1 MNQIVFSA
9 GFVQANIFCS
19 LLCILL
25 PILFVW
31 YQKRKKGVRPG
42 AFFIGA
48 AFCLLFSYVAA
59 TIVNVLIFS
68 IPGLLSFFSAKNH
81 PVYSALFGAFSLGIL
96 STIGAFIGLKYAMK
110 KRPGKENA
118 LIFGVGMGGF
128 ESILNGA
135 TVYITNIIAALL
147 INSIGSTEY
156 FKKLALKGE
165 ELAQTQKLFTEQAA
179 TPSSSFFMDAT
190 YVILSLVLYAAIA
203 ILVEYAIST
212 GEKQWTVIAIVLH
225 VAGYVPIYLRNIDIY
240 KSSMTLFVIATVF
253 TFAIALF
260 AFQIYHR
267 TENGKK

>member
-1 MNQIVFSA
+1 MNQIVFQRDLFKQIF
-9 GFVQANIFCS
+9 FVP

-31 YQKRKKGVRPG
+31 YQKRKNGVKTG
-42 AFFIGA
+42 CIFIGA

-59 TIVNVLIFS
+59 TIVNVLIFQFRGFY
-68 IPGLLSFFSAKNH
+68 PFSVQKH
-81 PVYSALFGAFSLGIL
+81 IRVYSALFGAFSLGIL

-156 FKKLALKGE
+156 FKKLALKRRGTGSDPE
-165 ELAQTQKLFTEQAA
+165 VITEQAA

-190 YVILSLVLYAAIA
+190 YVILFAC
-203 ILVEYAIST
+203 
-212 GEKQWTVIAIVLH
+212 IVCCH
-225 VAGYVPIYLRNIDIY
+225 CHPC
-240 KSSMTLFVIATVF
+240 
-253 TFAIALF
+253 
-260 AFQIYHR
+260 
-267 TENGKK
+267 

>member
-156 FKKLALKGE
+156 FKKLALIGE
-165 ELAQTQKLFTEQAA
+165 ELAETQ
-179 TPSSSFFMDAT
+179 
-190 YVILSLVLYAAIA
+190 
-203 ILVEYAIST
+203 
-212 GEKQWTVIAIVLH
+212 
-225 VAGYVPIYLRNIDIY
+225 
-240 KSSMTLFVIATVF
+240 
-253 TFAIALF
+253 
-260 AFQIYHR
+260 
-267 TENGKK
+267 

>member
-118 LIFGVGMGGF
+118 LIF
-128 ESILNGA
+128 
-135 TVYITNIIAALL
+135 
-147 INSIGSTEY
+147 
-156 FKKLALKGE
+156 
-165 ELAQTQKLFTEQAA
+165 
-179 TPSSSFFMDAT
+179 
-190 YVILSLVLYAAIA
+190 
-203 ILVEYAIST
+203 
-212 GEKQWTVIAIVLH
+212 
-225 VAGYVPIYLRNIDIY
+225 
-240 KSSMTLFVIATVF
+240 
-253 TFAIALF
+253 
-260 AFQIYHR
+260 
-267 TENGKK
+267 

>member
-31 YQKRKKGVRPG
+31 YQKRKNGVKPG

-68 IPGLLSFFSAKNH
+68 IPGLLSFFSSKTH

-179 TPSSSFFMDAT
+179 TPPSSFFMDAT

-260 AFQIYHR
+260 AYQIYHR

>member
-1 MNQIVFSA
+1 MFAALHPVADFICMVSETEKRCKT
-9 GFVQANIFCS
+9 GCIFYWG
-19 LLCILL
+19 CILPTL
-25 PILFVW
+25 FLRCRHNCECFDFFNSVAFILF
-31 YQKRKKGVRPG
+31 
-42 AFFIGA
+42 
-48 AFCLLFSYVAA
+48 S
-59 TIVNVLIFS
+59 T
-68 IPGLLSFFSAKNH
+68 KNH

-260 AFQIYHR
+260 AYQIYHR

>member
-31 YQKRKKGVRPG
+31 YQKRKNGVKPG

-68 IPGLLSFFSAKNH
+68 IPGLLSFFSSKTH

-128 ESILNGA
+128 ESILNG
-135 TVYITNIIAALL
+135 AALL

-260 AFQIYHR
+260 AYQIYHR

>member
-31 YQKRKKGVRPG
+31 YQKRKNGVKPG

-48 AFCLLFSYVAA
+48 AFCLLFSYVAT

-118 LIFGVGMGGF
+118 LIFGV
-128 ESILNGA
+128 GA

-240 KSSMTLFVIATVF
+240 KSSMTLFVIATVL

-260 AFQIYHR
+260 AYQIYHR

>member
-31 YQKRKKGVRPG
+31 YQKRKNGVKPG

-68 IPGLLSFFSAKNH
+68 IPWLLSFFSTKNH

-96 STIGAFIGLKYAMK
+96 STIGAFIGL
-110 KRPGKENA
+110 NA

-203 ILVEYAIST
+203 ILV
-212 GEKQWTVIAIVLH
+212 
-225 VAGYVPIYLRNIDIY
+225 
-240 KSSMTLFVIATVF
+240 
-253 TFAIALF
+253 
-260 AFQIYHR
+260 
-267 TENGKK
+267 

>member
-31 YQKRKKGVRPG
+31 YQKRKNGVKPG

-48 AFCLLFSYVAA
+48 AFCLLFSYVAT

-68 IPGLLSFFSAKNH
+68 IPGLLSFFSSKTH

-96 STIGAFIGLKYAMK
+96 STIGAFIGLKHAMK

-165 ELAQTQKLFTEQAA
+165 ELAQTQKLFIRTGSNAFFFLFYGCYLRD
-179 TPSSSFFMDAT
+179 SFSRI
-190 YVILSLVLYAAIA
+190 VCAIA

-260 AFQIYHR
+260 AYQIYHR

>member
-31 YQKRKKGVRPG
+31 YQKRKNGVKPG

-68 IPGLLSFFSAKNH
+68 IPGLLSFFSSKTH
-81 PVYSALFGAFSLGIL
+81 PIYSALFGAFSLGIL
-96 STIGAFIGLKYAMK
+96 STIGAFVGLKYAMK

-156 FKKLALKGE
+156 FKKTGIKRRGTGSDPEVIYRTGSNAFFF
-165 ELAQTQKLFTEQAA
+165 LFLWMLLT
-179 TPSSSFFMDAT
+179 
-190 YVILSLVLYAAIA
+190 
-203 ILVEYAIST
+203 
-212 GEKQWTVIAIVLH
+212 
-225 VAGYVPIYLRNIDIY
+225 
-240 KSSMTLFVIATVF
+240 
-253 TFAIALF
+253 
-260 AFQIYHR
+260 
-267 TENGKK
+267 

>member
-31 YQKRKKGVRPG
+31 YQKRKNGVKPG

-59 TIVNVLIFS
+59 IIVNVLIVS
-68 IPGLLSFFSAKNH
+68 TPGLLSFFSAKNH

-96 STIGAFIGLKYAMK
+96 STIGAFVGLKYAMK

-128 ESILNGA
+128 ESIFNGA
-135 TVYITNIIAALL
+135 TIYITYIITALL
-147 INSIGSTEY
+147 NNSVGTTEY
-156 FKKLALKGE
+156 FKKLAYKGN
-165 ELAQTQKLFTEQAA
+165 ELEQKHEAFAKLAA
-179 TPSSSFFMDAT
+179 TPSYSFFMDAT

-225 VAGYVPIYLRNIDIY
+225 VAGYVPIYLQNIDIY

-260 AFQIYHR
+260 AYQIYHR

>member
-31 YQKRKKGVRPG
+31 YQKRKNGVKPG

-68 IPGLLSFFSAKNH
+68 IPWLLSFFSTKNH

-110 KRPGKENA
+110 KR
-118 LIFGVGMGGF
+118 
-128 ESILNGA
+128 
-135 TVYITNIIAALL
+135 
-147 INSIGSTEY
+147 
-156 FKKLALKGE
+156 
-165 ELAQTQKLFTEQAA
+165 
-179 TPSSSFFMDAT
+179 
-190 YVILSLVLYAAIA
+190 
-203 ILVEYAIST
+203 
-212 GEKQWTVIAIVLH
+212 
-225 VAGYVPIYLRNIDIY
+225 
-240 KSSMTLFVIATVF
+240 
-253 TFAIALF
+253 
-260 AFQIYHR
+260 
-267 TENGKK
+267 